1 MRSFEDHPLV
11 GNVRGEGLIGAIELV
26 KNKAAR
32 ESFDARHAV
41 GVHCMDRC
49 RSHGL
54 ISRAVAG
61 DSLAFCPPLI
71 ITVDQIDE
79 MFSKF
84 EKALDDTLTYVSAI
98 DE

>member
-1 MRSFEDHPLV
+1 
-11 GNVRGEGLIGAIELV
+11 
-26 KNKAAR
+26 
-32 ESFDARHAV
+32 
-41 GVHCMDRC
+41 MDRC

-71 ITVDQIDE
+71 ITADQIDE

-98 DE
+98 DD